1 MNPRIL
7 RQRGEGKVGCFVS
20 LFVLFLAVAVAYKA
34 LPVFWNNSQ
43 FKDSAKELAS
53 RASVLSVA
61 AIETQL
67 KAKALE
73 LEIPQAAAPGAISI
87 QKSGDGT
94 SGTCTVKLRY
104 SQKID
109 FYGITDYKLE
119 TDESI
124 STPYLN
130 GN

>member
-20 LFVLFLAVAVAYKA
+20 LFVLLAAVAVIYKA
-34 LPVFWNNSQ
+34 FPVYWNNSQ
-43 FKDSAKELAS
+43 FKDAAKELAS
-53 RASVLSVA
+53 RASVMSVA

-73 LEIPQAAAPGAISI
+73 LEIPQAAAPGAISV
-87 QKSGDGT
+87 QKSGDSN
-94 SGTCTVKLRY
+94 SGNCIVKLRY

-109 FYGITDYKLE
+109 FYGITDYKLDTE
-119 TDESI
+119 ESI
-124 STPYLN
+124 STPYIN